1 MVCWE
6 TIELGIPELTVKM
19 APKKPQNLNLKGIK
33 NQKMGSKSNQNAS
46 IFTRKMMVGLKIFF
60 LIFDPLHIQILGFIR
75 AIF

>member
-33 NQKMGSKSNQNAS
+33 NQKMGSKSNQNAT
-46 IFTRKMMVGLKIFF
+46 IFHKKNDGGVKNIFVF
-60 LIFDPLHIQILGFIR
+60 LSPSDSKFRVFR
-75 AIF
+75 AIH